1 MYYFLRSSLSP
12 SETRYKGLH
21 DLHGFHN
28 IYNMVDDFLRKCK
41 KVHISVSLQIL
52 KISSLNVSVVTTVT
66 GNQFNIKMHYMN
78 MNTDIT
84 VSADISNR
92 SFQSLNTNIQSDYHY
107 NSKSDRWAKKN
118 VKNLDIDI
126 SKRHET
132 YKHEKCSSKDSATNR
147 WCCLFPFF
155 NKKNIL
161 LSKNLRVRFTKK
173 VKEFVD

>member
-1 MYYFLRSSLSP
+1 
-12 SETRYKGLH
+12 
-21 DLHGFHN
+21 
-28 IYNMVDDFLRKCK
+28 
-41 KVHISVSLQIL
+41 
-52 KISSLNVSVVTTVT
+52 
-66 GNQFNIKMHYMN
+66 
-78 MNTDIT
+78 MNT
-84 VSADISNR
+84 DISNR
-92 SFQSLNTNIQSDYHY
+92 SFQRLNTNIQSDYHY

-155 NKKNIL
+155 NKKKI